1 MAPDEILEVYLNPDF
16 AGIFENQEG
25 LVIND
30 VALADAFVTIDDY
43 SVFQVEAVHFPIDR
57 TVASV
62 DVKKPDNTE
71 LGLLLLSKGRTF
83 QNFGD
88 LSLSDFFA
96 YLVETPKCT
105 FGHLPY
111 TFQKDYLVVSQ
122 GYGEMYRQKYYDS
135 APIWGQYTHSPPPA
149 SHGEVI
155 TALTAM
161 DGVALPS
168 QHHSEAFSRYVHSK
182 NPLERYLR
190 LYHCVELLFDAII
203 VLKIKK
209 LGADIREFSSIM
221 GEHGK
226 GELDR
231 LRAIALGFIT
241 APENLAARFVQVSNY
256 TPLATKVFQDF
267 SKDGNPVSPKDQSVR
282 WQKLLS
288 ELAAGRYKKSDLDK
302 SVLAKESYEDFIC
315 KTAAYWI
322 YRIRCSI
329 AHSRVGEFILEDSE
343 QDFIIEFAEPL
354 LLDFVRQVFTAQA
367 LHDLL

>member
-1 MAPDEILEVYLNPDF
+1 MTPDEILAVYLNPDF

-25 LVIND
+25 FVINN
-30 VALADAFVTIDDY
+30 VVLGDAFTAIDDY

-57 TVASV
+57 SVALV
-62 DVKKPDNTE
+62 DVKKPDNTD

-83 QNFGD
+83 DSFGD
-88 LSLSDFFA
+88 LSLSDFLA
-96 YLVETPKCT
+96 YLVEVPEVA
-105 FGHLPY
+105 FGILPY
-111 TFQKDYLVVSQ
+111 TYQKDYLVVSQ
-122 GYGEMYRQKYYDS
+122 NYGQVYRQRYYHS

-155 TALTAM
+155 TELTAM
-161 DGVALPS
+161 DGIALPS

-190 LYHCVELLFDAII
+190 LYHCVELLFDAVI

-209 LGADIREFSSIM
+209 LGPDIREFSSIM
-221 GEHGK
+221 SEHGK
-226 GELDR
+226 GEIDR
-231 LRAIALGFIT
+231 LRAISLGFIT
-241 APENLAARFVQVSNY
+241 APENLAARFVQVTNY

-288 ELAAGRYKKSDLDK
+288 ELTAGHYKKNDLDQ
-302 SVLAKESYEDFIC
+302 SVLAKEKYEDFVC

-343 QDFIIEFAEPL
+343 QEFIIEFAEPL
-354 LLDFVRQVFTAQA
+354 LLEFVRQVFTAQA

>member
-1 MAPDEILEVYLNPDF
+1 MTPNEIITVYLNPNF

-25 LVIND
+25 FVIND
-30 VALADAFVTIDDY
+30 VTLSESFVSIEEY
-43 SVFQVEAVHFPIDR
+43 SVFKVEAVHFPMDR
-57 TVASV
+57 SV
-62 DVKKPDNTE
+62 SLIDVKRPDGND
-71 LGLLLLSKGRTF
+71 LGLLLLSKYRKF
-83 QNFGD
+83 DSFGD
-88 LSLSDFFA
+88 FSLSEFLA
-96 YLVETPKCT
+96 YLVEVPVAI
-105 FGHLPY
+105 FGILPY
-111 TFQKDYLVVSQ
+111 KFQKDYLVVSQ
-122 GYGEMYRQKYYDS
+122 NFGEAYQQQYYHS
-135 APIWGQYTHSPPPA
+135 APIWGQFTHSPPPA

-161 DGVALPS
+161 NGIALPS
-168 QHHSEAFSRYVHSK
+168 QHHLEAFSRYVHSK

-190 LYHCVELLFDAII
+190 LYHCVELLFDAVI

-231 LRAIALGFIT
+231 LRAISLGFIT
-241 APENLAARFVQVSNY
+241 APENLAARFVKVTNY
-256 TPLATKVFQDF
+256 APLATKVFQDF

-282 WQKLLS
+282 WQRLLS
-288 ELAAGRYKKSDLDK
+288 DLAAGRYRENDLNKSIIG
-302 SVLAKESYEDFIC
+302 KEKYDDFVC
-315 KTAAYWI
+315 KTASYWI

-343 QDFIIEFAEPL
+343 HDFIVEFAEPL
-354 LLDFVRQVFTAQA
+354 LLEFVRQVFTAQT